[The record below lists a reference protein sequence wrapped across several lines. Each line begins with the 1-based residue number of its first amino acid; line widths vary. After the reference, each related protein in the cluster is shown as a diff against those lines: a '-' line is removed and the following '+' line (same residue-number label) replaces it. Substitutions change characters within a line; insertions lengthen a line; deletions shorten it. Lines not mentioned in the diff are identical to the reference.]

1 MFFNGVF
8 LFVPPP
14 PTPCRYGVSLV
25 GIKQD
30 MPGSTIQ
37 LNPGPQHI
45 MKDSDVCFYMSI
57 TKEENSACIF
67 TSPGASHDD
76 KSGEASA
83 AASKGVLERGGTPR
97 LSRVARM
104 LAAGGQSV
112 CVMCCCVL
120 RNEMG
125 RSVAFVYL
133 A

>member
-1 MFFNGVF
+1 
-8 LFVPPP
+8 
-14 PTPCRYGVSLV
+14 
-25 GIKQD
+25 

-67 TSPGASHDD
+67 TSPGAAGHDD

-104 LAAGGQSV
+104 LAAGV
-112 CVMCCCVL
+112 RVL
-120 RNEMG
+120 G
-125 RSVAFVYL
+125 C
-133 A
+133 